1 MIFIVRKY
9 WLSLI
14 SVCKY
19 KITFK
24 DNFKDHFKIENYKII
39 KL

>member
-14 SVCKY
+14 SVYKY
-19 KITFK
+19 KIIFK
-24 DNFKDHFKIENYKII
+24 DNFKNNFKF
-39 KL
+39 